1 MNFTPKSKTV
11 KNYCSHCN
19 HHIDHHDK
27 GVTCSV
33 QPPPTPPQ
41 QYAGPG
47 SDSTFHSKAAEAAYA
62 EGANAVLR
70 SMQQPQGT
78 GSYVVRDGRQDIA
91 EIDFLALNIQRC
103 LSRGEDL
110 QHLLPPKHRI
120 VSGSLNRCA
129 INLCVE
135 IKASWH
141 RVVEYDHDDG
151 WTKKTAKYKRALKFL
166 GTSSDVTL
174 FVILFNGADPQ
185 SVQELP
191 LCRHLTELGYLMVWY
206 QTAALYRWA
215 PMMDASRERA
225 PATITTTFW
234 AQLMLPAEDPT
245 QHSKAVAFQVTPAIA
260 NIDGLKDAFKT
271 KVEANT
277 GERVNVFTMKVFA
290 YDDATRAWVEVPEDA
305 PLVPN
310 VKATAYHVLVP

>member
-1 MNFTPKSKTV
+1 M
-11 KNYCSHCN
+11 HC
-19 HHIDHHDK
+19 
-27 GVTCSV
+27 
-33 QPPPTPPQ
+33 
-41 QYAGPG
+41 
-47 SDSTFHSKAAEAAYA
+47 
-62 EGANAVLR
+62 
-70 SMQQPQGT
+70 
-78 GSYVVRDGRQDIA
+78 
-91 EIDFLALNIQRC
+91 
-103 LSRGEDL
+103 
-110 QHLLPPKHRI
+110 I
-120 VSGSLNRCA
+120 VSGSLKRGA

-151 WTKKTAKYKRALKFL
+151 WTKKTEKYKRALKFL

-225 PATITTTFW
+225 PATVTPTFW

-245 QHSKAVAFQVTPAIA
+245 LPSKAVAFRVTPAIA
-260 NIDGLKDAFKT
+260 DIDGLKKAVKAELPNALKDVDAVML
-271 KVEANT
+271 KVYAHDATGAWVEVTEPWAPLTANT
-277 GERVNVFTMKVFA
+277 GE
-290 YDDATRAWVEVPEDA
+290 
-305 PLVPN
+305 
-310 VKATAYHVLVP
+310 TAYHVVVGS

>member
-19 HHIDHHDK
+19 HHIDHHYK
-27 GVTCSV
+27 GVTCPV

-41 QYAGPG
+41 KYAGPG
-47 SDSTFHSKAAEAAYA
+47 SDSTFHSKQAEAAYA
-62 EGANAVLR
+62 EGANAVLQ

-78 GSYVVRDGRQDIA
+78 GSCVVRDGQDIA
-91 EIDFLALNIQRC
+91 EIDFLALNIPQC
-103 LSRGEDL
+103 LSSGDAV

-120 VSGSLNRCA
+120 VHGSLKRGA

-174 FVILFNGADPQ
+174 FVILFNGVDPQ

-225 PATITTTFW
+225 PATVTPAFW
-234 AQLMLPAEDPT
+234 AQLMLPAEVPT
-245 QHSKAVAFQVTPAIA
+245 KPSKAVAFQVTPGIT
-260 NIDGLKDAFKT
+260 NIDGLKKAVKAENPQLGGVPAWSF
-271 KVEANT
+271 
-277 GERVNVFTMKVFA
+277 KVFA
-290 YDDATRAWVEVPEDA
+290 HDTTTEALPNAA
-305 PLVPN
+305 LVAN
-310 VKATAYHVLVP
+310 TMETAYHVLVPELTNKM